1 MDIKDV
7 LQLTSPDLFIPD
19 LKATDKAGV
28 LAEMAAA
35 LIAAS
40 PISNHEM
47 ILDMLVSREQL
58 GSTAVGP
65 GVAFPHGRS
74 LAVQTLTIAIARS
87 TAGVDFDSM
96 DGAPTHLFFMLIAPP
111 QDSGNQYIKSLAVLT
126 DKMQD
131 DDLRNAL
138 QGCETYE
145 SFLQI
150 LEGEQA

>member
-7 LQLTSPDLFIPD
+7 LQLTSSELFIPD

-28 LAEMAAA
+28 LTEMAEA
-35 LIAAS
+35 LIAAT
-40 PISNHEM
+40 PISNHET

-74 LAVQTLTIAIARS
+74 LAVQNLIIVIARS
-87 TAGVDFDSM
+87 TSGVDFESV

-126 DKMQD
+126 DRMQD
-131 DDLRNAL
+131 DDLRKAL
-138 QGCETYE
+138 QACDSYPAFSE
-145 SFLQI
+145 I
-150 LEGEQA
+150 LMEGQA